1 MPSTPPQVD
10 EHGFPIPPTFDDPN
24 GAGKRRGSPRK
35 LVLWGLFLVFVALLA
50 GGMAESGGWKEAKDW
65 MAGVLVNRAREKV
78 ALGDLPGALTDLQRA
93 SAWSPD
99 NPNIFKLRADIKQ
112 ELNDFAGSLEDYD
125 RVIKL
130 NGRHAAAYN
139 GRSRVYQRLNRHRE
153 AIDDLTQVV
162 KLSSERDPMSRNN
175 RAYARAIGGLEL
187 EEGFQDI
194 EAALALSADLR
205 GEANDAEHALAA
217 LLDTRG
223 YLHFLLGRPEPALAD
238 LDQAI
243 KNAKKEHESSLDIIE
258 KRYGTKAR
266 RYYQTEFNKELAVIY
281 HHRGQIHEALGHSP
295 EAQDDLKRGDEL
307 GYNPAEGVY

>member
-1 MPSTPPQVD
+1 MPPTPPQVD
-10 EHGFPIPPTFDDPN
+10 EHGFPVPPTFDDPN
-24 GAGKRRGSPRK
+24 GAGKRRGLPRK

-50 GGMAESGGWKEAKDW
+50 GGVAESGGWKEAKDW
-65 MAGVLVNRAREKV
+65 MAGLLVNRAHEKV
-78 ALGDLPGALTDLQRA
+78 RIGDLPGALADLKRA

-99 NPNIFKLRADIKQ
+99 DPNILQLGAIIKL
-112 ELNDFAGSLEDYD
+112 ELKDFQGSLEDYD
-125 RVIKL
+125 RLIKIS
-130 NGRHAAAYN
+130 GRHAAAYN
-139 GRSRVYQRLNRHRE
+139 GRSHVYQRLNRHRE

-162 KLSSERDPMSRNN
+162 KLSSERDPTCRND
-175 RAYARAIGGLEL
+175 RAYARAIGGIEL

-205 GEANDAEHALAA
+205 GVPNDAENALAA

-243 KNAKKEHESSLDIIE
+243 KNAEKEHEENLENRDGP
-258 KRYGTKAR
+258 RAR
-266 RYYQTEFNKELAVIY
+266 RYYQREFNRILAVLY

-295 EAQDDLKRGDEL
+295 EAQADLKRGDEL